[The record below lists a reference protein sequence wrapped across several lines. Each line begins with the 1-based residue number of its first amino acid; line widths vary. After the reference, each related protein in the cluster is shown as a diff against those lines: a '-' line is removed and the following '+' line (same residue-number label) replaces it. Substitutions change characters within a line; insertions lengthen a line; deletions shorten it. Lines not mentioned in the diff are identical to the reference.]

1 MLRLHAM
8 KEAVTSREG
17 AILAR
22 EATLSTTLLNLAP
35 LNSTR
40 LKVTLLVNS
49 NLVNVTL
56 VDSHS
61 LDALV
66 ANFTLLNVT
75 LVDST
80 TLEEVRSD
88 KLSPKLTDSLKVYER
103 LRHRARLRLIALGVS
118 EGMTAADIQ
127 RHWSITRQL
136 TSRALHEVQLLDD
149 DR

>member
-56 VDSHS
+56 DSG
-61 LDALV
+61 LP
-66 ANFTLLNVT
+66 LLGCPGG
-75 LVDST
+75 
-80 TLEEVRSD
+80 EFHAA
-88 KLSPKLTDSLKVYER
+88 ER
-103 LRHRARLRLIALGVS
+103 HPSG
-118 EGMTAADIQ
+118 
-127 RHWSITRQL
+127 
-136 TSRALHEVQLLDD
+136 LHHPGGGP
-149 DR
+149 

>member
-80 TLEEVRSD
+80 TLEEV
-88 KLSPKLTDSLKVYER
+88 PELKSCP
-103 LRHRARLRLIALGVS
+103 RAKKKKGPLKNLFS
-118 EGMTAADIQ
+118 
-127 RHWSITRQL
+127 
-136 TSRALHEVQLLDD
+136 
-149 DR
+149 